1 MAAENYKEP
10 AGFKFLLIGLVA
22 FVGIACLP
30 LVLRLVQF
38 FSA

>member
-10 AGFKFLLIGLVA
+10 AGFPYLLVGVVM
-22 FVGIACLP
+22 FVFISCLP
-30 LVLRLVQF
+30 FVLRLIQL

>member
-10 AGFKFLLIGLVA
+10 AGFKFLLASLIL
-22 FVGIACLP
+22 FVGVSCLP
-30 LVLRLVQF
+30 LVLRMFQL